1 MQDSFRS
8 VHEYDIVNILRVNY
22 LIVFLACTVGICENV
37 PSEIGNTAG
46 NSSGETEMQNIV
58 VRF

>member
-1 MQDSFRS
+1 M
-8 VHEYDIVNILRVNY
+8 HEYDIVDILRVNY